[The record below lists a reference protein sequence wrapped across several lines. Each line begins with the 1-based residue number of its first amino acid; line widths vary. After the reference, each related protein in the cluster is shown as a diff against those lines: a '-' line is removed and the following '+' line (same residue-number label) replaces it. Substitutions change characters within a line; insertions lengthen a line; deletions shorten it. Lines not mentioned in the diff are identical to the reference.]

1 MEGSSGKPLGKTG
14 VPLLE
19 EEAQAN
25 AQTQTLEPP
34 QQAAAEDN
42 AQTQAPEPQQQ
53 AAAENEGSDEERVD
67 LRNLTEEDAESL
79 VGVSMNW
86 ALTRR
91 SSLQSTI
98 PGSIAEVELEGG
110 EFLESDEERPS
121 QQTTTSEKAKLTE
134 SSRAEHRETVVEG
147 KEEKRSSFRAKIST
161 KRRSISISGGGE
173 SLRKLL
179 PSLSGS
185 IKLGLQKARNKAT
198 GGSSY
203 SSSHQVSGQTSDQAT
218 PVPGGTAPS
227 DVSGTG
233 SPHKMESKITLERE
247 RTPDQG
253 TTQPPL
259 LRVIS
264 DSMLYSSLSRI
275 SSLGDDSRFENNHQM
290 INSRRKALSDSL
302 QDKSFKMPTMPS
314 LPNLKEKFN
323 AISGYA
329 TRPPDES
336 SKGKVL
342 SDAAKGQSLDAK
354 ATLSSDKMKVF
365 DRVIEHLTGDVVVL
379 GGYRGSILKSTKAS
393 DRPLWIPPVG
403 VGLNLGTVDLEV
415 GLEDEDDERMEES
428 VYASGMLR
436 NIGVVDISRRLI
448 KRLRGTENA
457 KNGTLRVWDYGYDW
471 RLNPHLL
478 SRKLK
483 EFLEGLPCNVPGK
496 DKGALVIAH
505 SLGGLITR
513 HVVNQRPELFSGV
526 IYAGV
531 PQSCI
536 NIIGPLRNGDSVGFN
551 QRIFTAQVNFTLRTS
566 LVLLPLDGYGYIDK
580 VTKEPYHI
588 DFFDVNDWIKYRIS
602 PCTDQ
607 PMPARNP
614 PNPSIAS
621 AITSSL
627 TSLTIPRKNP
637 SPPPPAT
644 GVVAKTTGQST
655 ASKAMEK
662 VTSPLRKRKK
672 AKKQSD
678 ATPPSSDSPKTSPS
692 VLPRSAA
699 VAYLTR
705 ILPVIKQFKL
715 ELAHRPDTEVANK
728 YPPLAVIYA
737 KNTPTVCA
745 AKVDDRDAIP
755 CADVYNNLAFASG
768 DGVCLAKDAQLP
780 YGYRYV
786 LNGRI
791 RTERGH
797 VTMLGDL
804 EAVGKAIE
812 AVYKGRELGIGLGL
826 GNNEIWD

>member
-1 MEGSSGKPLGKTG
+1 MEESSDKPLVETG

-19 EEAQAN
+19 EEVQAN
-25 AQTQTLEPP
+25 AQTQSLKPP

-53 AAAENEGSDEERVD
+53 PAPENEGSDEERAD

-110 EFLESDEERPS
+110 EFLESDEERPVP
-121 QQTTTSEKAKLTE
+121 QTTTSEKTDLSE
-134 SSRAEHRETVVEG
+134 SSHAGTVVEG
-147 KEEKRSSFRAKIST
+147 KEGKRLSFRAKIST
-161 KRRSISISGGGE
+161 KRRSMSISGSGE
-173 SLRKLL
+173 SLKKLL

-185 IKLGLQKARNKAT
+185 IKLGLRKARNKAT

-203 SSSHQVSGQTSDQAT
+203 SSSRQVSGQAT
-218 PVPGGTAPS
+218 PAPGSATPS
-227 DVSGTG
+227 DVVRTG
-233 SPHKMESKITLERE
+233 SPHKMGSKSTLEGD
-247 RTPDQG
+247 RTPDHE
-253 TTQPPL
+253 TAEPPL

-264 DSMLYSSLSRI
+264 DSKLYSSLSRI
-275 SSLGDDSRFENNHQM
+275 SSLGDDSRFENTQQM
-290 INSRRKALSDSL
+290 INSRRKAISDSL
-302 QDKSFKMPTMPS
+302 QDKSFKMPS
-314 LPNLKEKFN
+314 LPNLREKFN
-323 AISGYA
+323 AISGYT
-329 TRPPDES
+329 TRPPDD
-336 SKGKVL
+336 VL
-342 SDAAKGQSLDAK
+342 GDETKGQSLDAK
-354 ATLSSDKMKVF
+354 PTLSSDKINPTVF
-365 DRVIEHLTGDVVVL
+365 DNVIEQLTGDVVIL

-403 VGLNLGTVDLEV
+403 VGFNLGTVDLEV
-415 GLEDEDDERMEES
+415 GLEDEDDERMEDS
-428 VYASGMLR
+428 VYASGMLK

-448 KRLRGTENA
+448 KRLRATKNA
-457 KNGTLRVWDYGYDW
+457 KNGKLRVWDYGYDW

-496 DKGALVIAH
+496 EKGALVIAH

-580 VTKEPYHI
+580 KTKEPYHI

-637 SPPPPAT
+637 SPPPPAL
-644 GVVAKTTGQST
+644 GVAPKTSQST
-655 ASKAMEK
+655 ASKAIEK

-672 AKKQSD
+672 GKKQPD
-678 ATPPSSDSPKTSPS
+678 ATPPSSDSPKTPPS
-692 VLPRSAA
+692 VSMTVTIPRPAA

-705 ILPVIKQFKL
+705 ILPAIKQFKL

-728 YPPLAVIYA
+728 YPPLAIIYA

-745 AKVDDRDAIP
+745 AKVDDREAIP
-755 CADVYNNLAFASG
+755 CADVYENLAFASG

-804 EAVGKAIE
+804 EAVGKALE
-812 AVYKGRELGIGLGL
+812 AVYKGRELGIGLGV